1 MDRNAMRRG
10 CVRGASFA
18 CLLVMTP
25 ATWAHHGRD
34 FLLIQSAHIPEAG
47 TGYLISRQDYINRDG
62 GYEYEF
68 EPGLVIGTTDWL
80 TLELHPHVANEEQE
94 PSRHELTGGVM
105 YVRFTPR
112 DSALSVGASAEY
124 ADSADHDVNDEWAG
138 ALLVTYA
145 ESGWIAALNVDVSHE
160 MNPGAGDD
168 SGIHAGVRRNL
179 NERIAF
185 QTTNARLLRS
195 SRCGCTSISV
205 SFTNS
210 DS

>member
-1 MDRNAMRRG
+1 
-10 CVRGASFA
+10 
-18 CLLVMTP
+18 
-25 ATWAHHGRD
+25 
-34 FLLIQSAHIPEAG
+34 
-47 TGYLISRQDYINRDG
+47 
-62 GYEYEF
+62 
-68 EPGLVIGTTDWL
+68 
-80 TLELHPHVANEEQE
+80 
-94 PSRHELTGGVM
+94 M

-124 ADSADHDVNDEWAG
+124 ADSADHDVNNEWAG
-138 ALLVTYA
+138 ALLVTYT